1 VTPKPTD
8 EQIKAVHEVLYDPK
22 RLQAQS
28 DLIRN
33 IAVLMNLN
41 PSAELSVND
50 VRNPAGSGP
59 NWFETATGAIDSSVI
74 EAAGDCRQ
82 LAATLTDTR
91 AEISKLSIPDEDR
104 KHLMAAL
111 AAEAESWT
119 VRARIWTD
127 PNPPKN
133 PYTSAI
139 AITQPLSAA
148 ANEAA
153 QVTPYLKSY
162 KEAKFL

>member
-8 EQIKAVHEVLYDPK
+8 EQIKAVHRVIYDQK

-28 DLIRN
+28 DLIHN

-41 PSAELSVND
+41 QTAELSVND
-50 VRNPAGSGP
+50 IRNPAGSGP
-59 NWFETATGAIDSSVI
+59 NWFDPATGAIDSSVTQ
-74 EAAGDCRQ
+74 AAGYCRQ
-82 LAATLTDTR
+82 LAGTLTDAR
-91 AEISKLSIPDEDR
+91 AEIAQLSIPDEDR

-127 PNPPKN
+127 PDPPKN

-139 AITQPLSAA
+139 AITQPLTAA
-148 ANEAA
+148 AKEAA